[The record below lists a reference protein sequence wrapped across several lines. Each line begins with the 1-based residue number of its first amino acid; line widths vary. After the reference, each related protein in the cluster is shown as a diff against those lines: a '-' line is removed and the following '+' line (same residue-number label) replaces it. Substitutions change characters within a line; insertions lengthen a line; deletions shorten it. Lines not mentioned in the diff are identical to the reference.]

1 MCLERQQTALV
12 GLVREREK
20 MSNNI
25 ANYIECYV
33 TLEAYTST
41 AFPRYGRVAEISH
54 HNIANFLYNSMLY
67 RFSES
72 NYGNQSDPE
81 LQGSGIVLLTYFTN
95 CKSKFLFLM
104 SLNQI
109 IHRII
114 LYNKGFDICLLQIL
128 EKINTT

>member
-54 HNIANFLYNSMLY
+54 HNIANFLYNSMLC

-72 NYGNQSDPE
+72 NYGNQSDPVCRIT
-81 LQGSGIVLLTYFTN
+81 GIRNCFTYLLY
-95 CKSKFLFLM
+95 KL
-104 SLNQI
+104 
-109 IHRII
+109 
-114 LYNKGFDICLLQIL
+114 
-128 EKINTT
+128 